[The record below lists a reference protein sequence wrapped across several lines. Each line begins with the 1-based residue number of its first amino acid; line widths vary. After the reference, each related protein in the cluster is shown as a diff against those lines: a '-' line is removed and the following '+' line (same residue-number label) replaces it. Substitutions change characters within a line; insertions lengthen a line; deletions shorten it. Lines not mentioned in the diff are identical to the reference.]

1 MKICMDTPII
11 IVNVKTYAEGTGKK
25 CLRLAR
31 HMESLSKE
39 KHVHL
44 ALAVQPAD
52 IFPVASQ
59 VYIPILGQH
68 IDPIAF
74 GSNTGWILPES
85 IQAAGARGTL
95 VNHSE
100 HQFPVLDIEKCVLR
114 AKEIGLETIVCT
126 HTIDASKKVAPFN
139 PDFIAI
145 EPPELIGGDIS
156 VTTANPDIVGGTV
169 EEVRKINPRIKILC
183 GAGIK
188 KGKDVTKALEL
199 GVDGV
204 LLASGVVKA
213 KNVKKTLTDLIQG
226 LG

>member
-1 MKICMDTPII
+1 METPII

-25 CLRLAR
+25 CLQIAR
-31 HMESLSKE
+31 YMESLPHD

-44 ALAVQPAD
+44 ALAVQPVD
-52 IFPVASQ
+52 IFPVVSQ
-59 VYIPILGQH
+59 VSFPIYGQH
-68 IDPIAF
+68 IDPIVF
-74 GSNTGWILPES
+74 GSNTGWILPEA

-100 HQFPVLDIEKCVLR
+100 HQLPLADIKKCVLR
-114 AKEIGLETIVCT
+114 GKEIGLETIVCT
-126 HTIDASKKVAPFN
+126 KNIDVSKKVAFFN
-139 PDFIAI
+139 PDCIAI

-156 VTTANPDIVGGTV
+156 VTTANPDIVEDTV
-169 EEVRKINPRIKILC
+169 EEVKKINSEIKILC

-188 KGKDVTKALEL
+188 TGKDVTTALKL

-213 KNVKKTLTDLIQG
+213 KNVKKTLLDLIQG
-226 LG
+226 LK

>member
-1 MKICMDTPII
+1 MDMPII

-25 CLRLAR
+25 CLDLGR

-39 KHVHL
+39 KPVHL
-44 ALAVQPAD
+44 ALAVQPVD
-52 IFPVASQ
+52 IFPVATQ
-59 VYIPILGQH
+59 VSFPILSQH
-68 IDPIAF
+68 IDPIVF
-74 GSNTGWILPES
+74 GSNTGWILPEA

-100 HQFPVLDIEKCVLR
+100 HQLPVQDIEKCVLR

-126 HTIDASKKVAPFN
+126 ESIDASKKVAFFN
-139 PDFIAI
+139 PDCIAI

-156 VTTANPDIVGGTV
+156 VTTANPDIVADTV
-169 EEVRKINPRIKILC
+169 WEVKKINPGIKILC

-199 GVDGV
+199 GADGV

-213 KNVKKTLTDLIQG
+213 KNVKNTLQDLIQG